1 MGSTDSSS
9 SVELLRWAIPSV
21 LATAFAVSVCSLV
34 LHSRDLAGPFTALV
48 VLVWWVPSAV
58 GSALAYLHPRFRW
71 WIGGTA
77 ISMVM
82 LAYTIRYVPQSNEDG
97 IWLFFG
103 LFLEG
108 VLFTTLL
115 VVLSIESFVNS
126 RKLE

>member
-1 MGSTDSSS
+1 MESTDDSRSLL
-9 SVELLRWAIPSV
+9 LLRWAIPCV
-21 LATAFAVSVCSLV
+21 LATAFAVSVSSLV
-34 LHSRDLAGPFTALV
+34 LHSQDLAGPFTALV

-108 VLFTTLL
+108 LLFTALL
-115 VVLSIESFVNS
+115 VFLSIESAMKS

>member
-1 MGSTDSSS
+1 MESTDDSRSLL
-9 SVELLRWAIPSV
+9 LLRWAIPCV
-21 LATAFAVSVCSLV
+21 LATAFAVSVSSLV
-34 LHSRDLAGPFTALV
+34 LHSRDLAGPLTALV
-48 VLVWWVPSAV
+48 VLIWWAPSAI
-58 GSALAYLHPRFRW
+58 GSALTCFSPRFRW

-108 VLFTTLL
+108 LLFTALL
-115 VVLSIESFVNS
+115 VFLSIESAMKS
-126 RKLE
+126 RKLD